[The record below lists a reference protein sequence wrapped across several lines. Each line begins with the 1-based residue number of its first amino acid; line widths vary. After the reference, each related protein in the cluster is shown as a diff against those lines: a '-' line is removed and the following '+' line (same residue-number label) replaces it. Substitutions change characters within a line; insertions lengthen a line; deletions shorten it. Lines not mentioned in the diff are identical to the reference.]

1 MRVKRVKIGIKTLK
15 DVLEDAKEVMK
26 KLELGEKVKP
36 EKGLYFESIE
46 GFRKALTPK
55 RLELLHL
62 IREKQP
68 GSIQEL
74 TRLSKRNIKSVA
86 TDITLLEELGLIDMK
101 RKKEGRRES
110 IPVVNYNKIN
120 LKLQFKNNK

>member
-1 MRVKRVKIGIKTLK
+1 MKVKRVKIGIRSAK
-15 DVLEDAKEVMK
+15 DVLDDFVAAGEAIERGEEVK
-26 KLELGEKVKP
+26 REKAI
-36 EKGLYFESIE
+36 YFESIE

-55 RLELLHL
+55 RLELLRL

-120 LKLQFKNNK
+120 LEIAV

>member
-1 MRVKRVKIGIKTLK
+1 MRVKRVKIGIKSLE
-15 DVLEDAKEVMK
+15 DVLEDTKEVMK

-46 GFRKALTPK
+46 GFRRALTPR
-55 RLELLHL
+55 RLELLRL

-74 TRLSKRNIKSVA
+74 SRLAKRDIKSVA
-86 TDITLLEELGLIDMK
+86 TDITLLEDLGLIGMK
-101 RKKEGRRES
+101 RKKVGRRES
-110 IPVVNYNKIN
+110 TPTVNYDKIN
-120 LKLQFKNNK
+120 LEIAV